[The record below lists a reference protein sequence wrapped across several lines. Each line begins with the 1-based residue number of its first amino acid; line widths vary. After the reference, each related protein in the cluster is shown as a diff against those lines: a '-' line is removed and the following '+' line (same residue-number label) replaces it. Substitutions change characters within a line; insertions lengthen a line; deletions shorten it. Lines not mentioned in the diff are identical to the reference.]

1 MTDTLRLTLE
11 PIREHGGTLETAA
24 VLACPGRERHR
35 LWWRLP
41 ASWRDALTT
50 WADPFVVG
58 FLFVMMEK
66 QCDVMVEG
74 AVSPSLLANLERYM
88 ALWHAWMPQSYQPVT
103 IRAREEAEP
112 PVPTAAEQTIIPFSC
127 GVDSCYTLLRHQR
140 GLVGRRA
147 HQIGAAMVMGGFDI
161 RLDQT
166 NAQGK
171 YNALLRDTHAALE
184 DAGIAC
190 IDVTSNFHELPT
202 TWGHSFGTQLIGGLH
217 LLAGRFGATIVANDV
232 PYTRMGLTWGSHP
245 VSNPFLG
252 SERFRVIDDGAET
265 TRFGKIE
272 LVTQWPEAMR
282 RLRVCF
288 SEPGSYANCCRC
300 EKCLRTILSC
310 RVAGVPLPA
319 AFSNDPDIRQIRRA
333 RFHNWHN
340 VLQWREVVSGAEA
353 RGWGDAEWVKAARA
367 AISRNRRRLRINQ
380 FKRTFIPWRNR
391 IRTLFRGSPRSRA
404 QLQQEQQRPSV
415 QTEQ

>member
-11 PIREHGGTLETAA
+11 PIREQEDTLEAAA
-24 VLACPGRERHR
+24 VLACPEGKRHR

-41 ASWRDALTT
+41 ALWRDALTT

-58 FLFVMMEK
+58 FLFVMMQEHR
-66 QCDVMVEG
+66 DVMVEG
-74 AVSPSLLANLERYM
+74 PVSPSLLTNVEQYM
-88 ALWHAWMPQSYQPVT
+88 ALWHAWAPNRYQPVA
-103 IRAREEAEP
+103 IRAREEAEL
-112 PVPTAAEQTIIPFSC
+112 PVPSAAEQAIMPFSC

-140 GLVGRRA
+140 GLAGRRS

-161 RLDQT
+161 RLDRT
-166 NAQGK
+166 SAQGK
-171 YNALLRDTHAALE
+171 YNALMTDTHAALE
-184 DAGIAC
+184 DAGLAC

-202 TWGHSFGTQLIGGLH
+202 TWGHSFGTQLIGSLH
-217 LLAGRFGATIVANDV
+217 LLAGRFGATVVANDV

-272 LVTQWPEAMR
+272 SLTQWPEAMR

-310 RVAGVPLPA
+310 RVAGVPLPE
-319 AFSNDPDIRQIRRA
+319 AFGHDPDNRRIRWA
-333 RFHNWHN
+333 RFHNWPN
-340 VLQWREVVSGAEA
+340 VLQWREVVAGAEA
-353 RGWGDAEWVKAARA
+353 RDLGDADWVKAARA
-367 AISRNRRRLRINQ
+367 AIVRNRIRLRTNRI
-380 FKRTFIPWRNR
+380 KRAFIPLRNR
-391 IRTLFRGSPRSRA
+391 IRTRFRGSPLSRS
-404 QLQQEQQRPSV
+404 QLQAP
-415 QTEQ
+415 